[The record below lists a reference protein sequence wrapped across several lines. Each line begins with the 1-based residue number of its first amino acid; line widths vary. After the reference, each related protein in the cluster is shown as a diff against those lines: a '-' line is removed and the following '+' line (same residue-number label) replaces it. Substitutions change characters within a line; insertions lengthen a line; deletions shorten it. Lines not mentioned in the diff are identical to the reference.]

1 MSQFLF
7 LGNCMCGLTR
17 AVHEITAISYSHFC
31 KNIKKNPKPLYPHL
45 YIWIIYHLLHHGNS
59 SKLNCPH
66 FCSEDLLL
74 WIFCQ
79 HPAEL
84 HLGVTV
90 ELCVILP
97 LVSQHCRVLSCLLSL
112 CSFQSCNHILL
123 IFSCVCLELS
133 FWSRMQ
139 APSLFLQIPCWNI
152 SSDNYFYPLFIISDL
167 SWTVASCLVLFL
179 SHIIL

>member
-1 MSQFLF
+1 MTLQPFLQ
-7 LGNCMCGLTR
+7 
-17 AVHEITAISYSHFC
+17 
-31 KNIKKNPKPLYPHL
+31 NIKKNLTKNPKPLCPHL
-45 YIWIIYHLLHHGNS
+45 YVWIIYHLLHHGSS

-66 FCSEDLLL
+66 FCSLDLLL
-74 WIFCQ
+74 WILCR

-90 ELCVILP
+90 ELCVILL
-97 LVSQHCRVLSCLLSL
+97 LVAQHYHFLSCLLSL
-112 CSFQSCNHILL
+112 SSFQPRNHILL
-123 IFSCVCLELS
+123 IFSCVCLEQS

-139 APSLFLQIPCWNI
+139 APSLFLWIPRWNI

-179 SHIIL
+179 SHIRL